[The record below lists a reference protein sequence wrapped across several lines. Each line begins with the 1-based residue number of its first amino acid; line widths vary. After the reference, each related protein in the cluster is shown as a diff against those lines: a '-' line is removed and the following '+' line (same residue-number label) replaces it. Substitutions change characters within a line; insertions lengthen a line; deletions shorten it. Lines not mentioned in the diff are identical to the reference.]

1 MSNSFNSNVT
11 RSWEPSAAETA
22 TATAATASTTAA
34 STAST
39 CRASAS
45 ASSASSPTDPFYP
58 SATATRAEEEGGGGG
73 GGGNPFAFEVMPRY
87 SEGEEKWIQTQ
98 LRHVRESYDL
108 VPFGPDIVV
117 EYAAYNRD
125 VPFSKAF
132 MPAISRVWA
141 ERYRRVMKAHPEF
154 AALRDDDQ
162 VIEYSR
168 FPICRE
174 KKIPR
179 FPLLTHYV
187 LYLLPSRTHYCAK
200 CHLDLYIDLCTTMR

>member
-11 RSWEPSAAETA
+11 RSWETSAAETA
-22 TATAATASTTAA
+22 TATAATASTTATA
-34 STAST
+34 TAST

-45 ASSASSPTDPFYP
+45 SSASPTDPFYP
-58 SATATRAEEEGGGGG
+58 SATATRAEEEGGGG

-162 VIEYSR
+162 VMKCRR
-168 FPICRE
+168 FPICS
-174 KKIPR
+174 KKKFPR
-179 FPLLTHYV
+179 FPLVRIV

>member
-1 MSNSFNSNVT
+1 MLAFSKKSLRKYEKGGKCAKTIVLYSFLPLQEAMSNSFNSNVT

-22 TATAATASTTAA
+22 TASTTAAATASPAA
-34 STAST
+34 T
-39 CRASAS
+39 CR
-45 ASSASSPTDPFYP
+45 SSASSSASSTPFYP
-58 SATATRAEEEGGGGG
+58 SATATRAEEEGGGGGGGG

-162 VIEYSR
+162 VIR
-168 FPICRE
+168 
-174 KKIPR
+174 
-179 FPLLTHYV
+179 
-187 LYLLPSRTHYCAK
+187 
-200 CHLDLYIDLCTTMR
+200 